1 MSSLRGLESVVSEL
15 KKERANL
22 MNELRHVDAA
32 ISVLGK
38 LNGGNTEVQPR
49 RTISAS
55 GRRRIAAA
63 QRARW
68 AKLKAKNVVPIATK
82 PGKRTMSASARR
94 KIAAAQRA
102 RWAKV
107 KRGKKAA

>member
-1 MSSLRGLESVVSEL
+1 MSSLRGLLSIVLEL

-22 MNELRHVDAA
+22 VNELRHVDAA

-38 LNGGNTEVQPR
+38 LNGGKTGVKQT

-55 GRRRIAAA
+55 GRKRIAAA

-68 AKLKAKNVVPIATK
+68 AKLKAKNVVPISPK

-107 KRGKKAA
+107 RRGKKAA